1 MWAAGIFQ
9 LLVMARYRSFLFPE
23 STVGED
29 FLVLDPRESHHLVR
43 VFRAKVGA
51 TIEVLDGRGKRYLG
65 TIEIAHGKAVRV
77 AVDSVEQRAVLG
89 PRVTLLQ
96 SMTKP
101 KPMDL
106 ILRMA
111 TEIGASVIQPIFTDQ
126 GERVQVKLDKWQLT
140 MIEACKQCGL
150 SFVPQLVQPT
160 ALRDWLQVNS
170 TADGS
175 LRVVA
180 SLEEGSRPLI
190 ETLQSAGALDEVIVA
205 VGPPGDFSAEEYELL
220 SGADFKAVRLGA
232 NVLRAETAAAYIL
245 SVVDQVA
252 R

>member
-1 MWAAGIFQ
+1 
-9 LLVMARYRSFLFPE
+9 MARYRSFLFPE

-51 TIEVLDGRGKRYLG
+51 TVEVLDGRGKRYLG
-65 TIEIAHGKAVRV
+65 AIEVANGKAVRV
-77 AVDSVEQRAVLG
+77 AVDSVQEHALSG

-111 TEIGASVIQPIFTDQ
+111 TEIGASVIQPLVTDQ
-126 GERVQVKLDKWQLT
+126 GERGQVKLDKWQLT

-150 SFVPQLVQPT
+150 SFVPQLAEPM
-160 ALRDWLQVNS
+160 ALRDWLQANPPL
-170 TADGS
+170 DRS

-180 SLEEGSRPLI
+180 SLESGSRALV
-190 ETLQSAGALDEVIVA
+190 ETLHAAGAVEEVIVA
-205 VGPPGDFSAEEYELL
+205 VGPPGDFTAEEYALL
-220 SGADFKAVRLGA
+220 RAAKFSAVRLGA
-232 NVLRAETAAAYIL
+232 NVLRAETAAAYML

-252 R
+252 RNQED